1 MNSDEITVIKRPIPV
16 KAFQTPHKIRIKT
29 LEGIMTANP
38 GDWIITGTEGE
49 QWPVRKDIF
58 EKNYKKI

>member
-1 MNSDEITVIKRPIPV
+1 MKNNEITVVKKPIPV
-16 KAFQTPHKIRIKT
+16 KAVQTTKKINIKT
-29 LEGIMTANP
+29 LEGVMTANP

-49 QWPVRKDIF
+49 QWPVRQDIF